1 LVDRIDE
8 LREAFRT
15 VRMKRPFEIDAIVM
29 IGQLMVRLE
38 NKVSNPGFR
47 KKTLNPGYDGQV
59 IPKPER
65 PQPLLCRHTYSKNI
79 GRLWDSKQLFKI

>member
-1 LVDRIDE
+1 VDRSSTLSIDRIDE

-65 PQPLLCRHTYSKNI
+65 PQPLQSWSPVFDNESR
-79 GRLWDSKQLFKI
+79 F